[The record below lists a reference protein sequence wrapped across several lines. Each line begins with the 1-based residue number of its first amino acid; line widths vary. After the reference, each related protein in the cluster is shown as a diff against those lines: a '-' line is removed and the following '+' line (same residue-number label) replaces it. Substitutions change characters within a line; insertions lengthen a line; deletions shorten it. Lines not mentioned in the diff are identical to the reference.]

1 MKKIIILVS
10 ILVLAFSITKIG
22 YTLEKNPTIYYDGR
36 KNQIKFINSDNKDL
50 FPELK
55 NLMPGDKKEQDISLK
70 IRNISDV
77 TTLFIKIKNLDV
89 LPPYITIKTY
99 IDDREIKP
107 SDEYIKLGSF
117 SEETDIDIKVVV
129 TVPKDISNEIENIK
143 HEVVWD
149 FLAQKE
155 NSQIEEIPETNDNII
170 IYIILLITSL
180 IVIIIA
186 IIKLK
191 DNK

>member
-10 ILVLAFSITKIG
+10 ILVLAFSIMKIG

-55 NLMPGDKKEQDISLK
+55 NLMPGDKKEQNISLK

-89 LPPYITIKTY
+89 IPPYITIKTY
-99 IDDREIKP
+99 IDDREINT

-117 SEETDIDIKVVV
+117 SDEANIVLKVVV
-129 TVPKDISNEIENIK
+129 TVPKDTSNEIENIK

>member
-55 NLMPGDKKEQDISLK
+55 NLMPGDKKEQGISLK

-99 IDDREIKP
+99 IDDREINT

-117 SEETDIDIKVVV
+117 SEETDIDLKVVV
-129 TVPKDISNEIENIK
+129 TVPKEASNEIENIE